1 MLETRTQINVEEHA
15 IGVTVAR
22 FQVEDLHEGQI
33 KMLDTVC
40 KNHGK
45 VIIFLGIPNG
55 DGGKHDPLDYATRE
69 VMIKTLYPNVI
80 VLPQK
85 DNRSDEVWSKNL
97 DASIKLPF
105 GDLPALLYG
114 SRDSFIPHYKGQYK
128 TVELLTDVVYS
139 GTQARK
145 KVSTRILPTSDFRA
159 GVIHSVYA
167 QRPVTYPTVDVVAYN
182 EKNQILLA
190 KKPNEDKYRFIGGF
204 VDRTDMTWEQAA
216 RREFMEEANGCE
228 IGDLKYVAS
237 GAINDWRYAKSE
249 NGIMTTLFLG
259 EFMWGQVKP
268 TDDIAELAWIDPN
281 KIDYEKDIMQE
292 HQHLFVQLL
301 VYLNQN
307 NIIKIALVEKANKD
321 VDKFM
326 S

>member
-1 MLETRTQINVEEHA
+1 MLELKNQINPIEHA

-22 FQVEDLHEGQI
+22 FQVNDLHEGQL
-33 KMLDTVC
+33 KMLDTIC

-69 VMIKTLYPNVI
+69 IMIKELYPNVI

-85 DNRSDEVWSKNL
+85 DNRDDYVWSKNL
-97 DASIKLPF
+97 DNAIKMPF

-114 SRDSFIPHYKGQYK
+114 SRDSFIPHYHGQYK
-128 TVELLTDVVYS
+128 TIELLSDINYS
-139 GTQARK
+139 GTESRK
-145 KVSTRILPTSDFRA
+145 KVSTRILPSSDFRA
-159 GVIHSVYA
+159 GVIHAVYA

-182 EKNQILLA
+182 DKNEILLA
-190 KKPNEDKYRFIGGF
+190 KKPNEKLYRFIGGF
-204 VDRTDMTWEQAA
+204 VDRTDESWEQAA

-228 IGDLKYVAS
+228 IGDLRYIAS

-259 EFMWGQVKP
+259 KFMWGSVKP
-268 TDDIAELAWIDPN
+268 TDDIAELAWINPFE
-281 KIDYEKDIMQE
+281 IDIDTDIMEE
-292 HQHLFVQLL
+292 HRGLFKIL
-301 VYLNQN
+301 VAYLD
-307 NIIKIALVEKANKD
+307 KNK
-321 VDKFM
+321 K
-326 S
+326 